1 MPKRKTPPG
10 GGPPAAKARTLRP
23 FWSPAAE
30 AWSKTLFSPV
40 PKATHPFNEKAWF
53 SSRAAD
59 FRASVPTLT
68 GTALWQRIAAAEP
81 PPTPPSSDTSDTDS
95 DEDDDEENPPPEPL
109 KTRTYRLHPTAAV
122 RQTLRQW
129 FGSARVTY
137 NRCVDAL
144 KARRVKPTLKTLRA
158 DALNADSPALAAMP
172 WLAETPYDVRDDALR
187 DLLKARKTLRKLG
200 KPFDLKFRNKKDK
213 LQTITLHKKHWGKAS
228 GVYAAV
234 RQGLRPTEPLPAEL
248 PSDARLTMD
257 RAGRFHL
264 HVAVPLDVAPPSSA
278 PAPTDHGVIA
288 LDPGVRTFLTG
299 YVPDGGVFE
308 FGRGD
313 MSRITRL
320 CHAYDQ
326 LQSKMAKASS
336 RHKYRMRRA
345 AVRLQAKIR
354 HCVDDLHRRT
364 AKTLCK
370 EHRVVLL
377 PVFETQQMVK
387 RAARRLSSKSARA
400 MLTLSHFRF
409 RQHLLHKAREH
420 PWCQV
425 YVVTE
430 EYTSKTCGACGHLH
444 DKLGGNKR
452 FRCPKC
458 NAVFDRDW
466 NAARNILLKFL
477 AAHVPVP
484 L

>member
-1 MPKRKTPPG
+1 MPKRKAPPG

-23 FWSPAAE
+23 FWSPE
-30 AWSKTLFSPV
+30 AQEWGEQLFSPTAKDAGQV
-40 PKATHPFNEKAWF
+40 VSLAPKTWFTSRAVAF
-53 SSRAAD
+53 SSAPP
-59 FRASVPTLT
+59 STP
-68 GTALWQRIAAAEP
+68 LWQKIGAAN
-81 PPTPPSSDTSDTDS
+81 PPSIPTSDNAMNTDS
-95 DEDDDEENPPPEPL
+95 DDEDDVPPTTPL
-109 KTRTYRLHPTAAV
+109 KTRTYRLHPTAEARV
-122 RQTLRQW
+122 TLRRW

-137 NRCVDAL
+137 NRCVEAL
-144 KARRVKPTLKTLRA
+144 KTRRVSGNLKALRA
-158 DALNADSPALAAMP
+158 DALNADSPALAEKP
-172 WLAETPYDVRDDALR
+172 WLAETPYDVRDDAMR
-187 DLLKARKTLRKLG
+187 DLLKARKALRKLG
-200 KPFDLKFRNKKDK
+200 KPFELKFRSKKDK
-213 LQTITLHKKHWGKAS
+213 LQTVVFHKKHWSRAS

-234 RQGLRPTEPLPAEL
+234 RHGLRATKSLPTEL

-264 HVAVPLDVAPPSSA
+264 HVSVPLAIASPSSA
-278 PAPTDHGVIA
+278 PHPSCHGVIA

-299 YVPDGGVFE
+299 YLPDGGIVE

-326 LQSKMAKASS
+326 LQSKTAKANS

-345 AVRLQAKIR
+345 AVRLQTKIR
-354 HCVDDLHRRT
+354 HCVDDLHRHT
-364 AKTLCK
+364 AKRLCATQ
-370 EHRVVLL
+370 RVVLL

-420 PWCQV
+420 PWCKV
-425 YVVTE
+425 FIVTE

-444 DKLGGNKR
+444 DKLGGSKR
-452 FRCPKC
+452 FSCPKC
-458 NAVFDRDW
+458 SAVFDRDW

-477 AAHVPVP
+477 AAHVP